1 MSTTTTLQFQSTL
14 SLGLVASSSST
25 VELSGSIQQSTFV
38 GNTPSTVLFFLALAV
53 GVIIA
58 LLFVYFT
65 LRYFVRSRYGLHVY
79 SFLRR
84 GSFFSNR
91 NDRAV
96 PYQPLNRE
104 LQEHLNYLRTHHFL
118 RDEFLERRLMGNR
131 RRRRRRG
138 RFAKMKKLTAEE
150 VEKLFPKTSYEE
162 WMRTG
167 SELTAVEPV
176 VREGDPGSPSAAPEI
191 EETITAD
198 ISAPPGNTSVIELRE
213 LSHPK
218 NELLT
223 NTQSLVTLGCE
234 TTDKGELHFDSGLCA
249 ICLEIYEDDD
259 VVRGL
264 VCGHVFHSDCVD
276 PWLIRRRACCPIC
289 KRDYYRETGRGDAET
304 GPENGAEAE
313 ATGVTSDPASGENT
327 AGSDSPADAVD
338 LAQQNDEDLINYE
351 FLRNDPNLQALLQ
364 ELVPLSERVR
374 VILQEHP
381 DLDLEARAHELAE
394 IKRGGLLRRM
404 IWRLMGISYT
414 DIYHWAVI
422 RLYQDQMIAADGQ
435 DAQENTGTLATGT
448 TETADAQP
456 DSSSEGDIVDNSGA
470 DGDGQLPGNPQTRA
484 EPETQTG
491 AVASPA
497 EHQLRSGSLTP
508 LPMEDAEEDLSDAT
522 RRQMVD
528 RMV

>member
-1 MSTTTTLQFQSTL
+1 MSSTTTLQFQPAL
-14 SLGLVASSSST
+14 SLGLVASSSSPGDNT
-25 VELSGSIQQSTFV
+25 GNIQQSTFV

-84 GSFFSNR
+84 GSFFSSR

-138 RFAKMKKLTAEE
+138 RFAKMKKLTPEE

-167 SELTAVEPV
+167 SELAAVEPV
-176 VREGDPGSPSAAPEI
+176 VREGDPTSPSAVAEI

-198 ISAPPGNTSVIELRE
+198 ITAPPGNTSVIELHE
-213 LSHPK
+213 LKAPK
-218 NELLT
+218 NELLS
-223 NTQSLVTLGCE
+223 NTQSLVNLGSE

-276 PWLIRRRACCPIC
+276 PWLTRRRACCPIC
-289 KRDYYRETGRGDAET
+289 KRDYYRETGRGDAEP
-304 GPENGAEAE
+304 GSENGAEGEAAGATTEPAAE
-313 ATGVTSDPASGENT
+313 ENP
-327 AGSDSPADAVD
+327 AGSDSPVAEVD
-338 LAQQNDEDLINYE
+338 NAQQNDEDLINYE
-351 FLRNDPNLQALLQ
+351 FLRNDPNLQTLLQ
-364 ELVPLSERVR
+364 ELIPLSERVR

-381 DLDLEARAHELAE
+381 ELDLESRGRELAE
-394 IKRGGLLRRM
+394 IKRGGILRR
-404 IWRLMGISYT
+404 IVWRLMGISYT

-422 RLYQDQMIAADGQ
+422 RLYHDHMVATSGEDGQ
-435 DAQENTGTLATGT
+435 GSNGTPAIEA
-448 TETADAQP
+448 ETADAQP
-456 DSSSEGDIVDNSGA
+456 ETSSDGNIVDNASGA
-470 DGDGQLPGNPQTRA
+470 DTDGQQPENPRTEA
-484 EPETQTG
+484 EPEAQTDT
-491 AVASPA
+491 AATASLL
-497 EHQLRSGSLTP
+497 QLRSGSLTP
-508 LPMEDAEEDLSDAT
+508 RLMEDAEEDLSDAT
-522 RRQMVD
+522 RRQMVE
-528 RMV
+528 RMA